1 MAKSRIKSSKTA
13 KNQVLIDAQEA
24 IYELIEDNQHIDLSR
39 IGMVWAGILDLE
51 GPIPTS
57 EVAAMLSAYDLVR
70 ATTMVDSRPHWVN
83 VVAFAALADAADTA
97 METGVSEKLEAM
109 SEDKTPMIIGFAPS
123 YKNDNQ

>member
-1 MAKSRIKSSKTA
+1 
-13 KNQVLIDAQEA
+13 
-24 IYELIEDNQHIDLSR
+24 
-39 IGMVWAGILDLE
+39 MVWAGILDLE

-97 METGVSEKLEAM
+97 MAADVSEKSEAIN
-109 SEDKTPMIIGFAPS
+109 EDKTPTAIGFASS